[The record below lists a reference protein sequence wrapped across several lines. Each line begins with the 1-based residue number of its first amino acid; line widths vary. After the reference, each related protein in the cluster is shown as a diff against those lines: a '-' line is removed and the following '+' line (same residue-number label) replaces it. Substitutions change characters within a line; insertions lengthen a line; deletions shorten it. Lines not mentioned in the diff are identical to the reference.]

1 MMTTIQLN
9 HSLKKKLDILKIHKR
24 ETYNELLERI
34 LENCSP
40 QKFDKESL
48 IETIEVLSDPET
60 MKNLTEAL
68 NDIGNKNK
76 WVSFEQIKKE
86 NGL

>member
-9 HSLKKKLDILKIHKR
+9 LALKKKLDLLKVHKR

-48 IETIEVLSDPET
+48 IETIEVLSDLET
-60 MKNLTEAL
+60 MRNLTEAL
-68 NDIGNKNK
+68 SDIGKKDK

>member
-1 MMTTIQLN
+1 MTTIQLDQ
-9 HSLKKKLDILKIHKR
+9 SLKKKLDVLKIHKR

-60 MKNLTEAL
+60 MRNIAEAL
-68 NDIGNKNK
+68 LDVNNKSK

>member
-1 MMTTIQLN
+1 MTTIQLDHN
-9 HSLKKKLDILKIHKR
+9 LKKKLDILKIHKR

-34 LENCSP
+34 LENFSP

-60 MKNLTEAL
+60 MKNLAEAL
-68 NDIGNKNK
+68 SDIGDKNK
-76 WVSFEQIKKE
+76 WISFEQIKKE

>member
-1 MMTTIQLN
+1 MTTIQLN
-9 HSLKKKLDILKIHKR
+9 QNLKNKLDLMKVHKR

-48 IETIEVLSDPET
+48 VETIEVLSNPEI
-60 MKNLTEAL
+60 MGNLAEAISDL
-68 NDIGNKNK
+68 NNKDK
-76 WVSFEQIKKE
+76 WTSFEQIKKE
-86 NGL
+86 NGV

>member
-1 MMTTIQLN
+1 MTTIQLN
-9 HSLKKKLDILKIHKR
+9 LALKKKLDLLKVHKR

-48 IETIEVLSDPET
+48 IETIEVLSDLET
-60 MKNLTEAL
+60 MRNLTEAL
-68 NDIGNKNK
+68 SDIGKKDK